1 MAILHLHELMDMD
14 EEELN
19 KNLRD
24 LQEEL
29 MKINGVLASGGIP
42 EDIGKVKEIK
52 RTIARIKTIKNQKKV
67 NKKDGNE
74 LP

>member
-52 RTIARIKTIKNQKKV
+52 RTIARIKTIKNQKR
-67 NKKDGNE
+67 
-74 LP
+74 